1 MRIWMRRMLAAILVM
16 ALLGSGS
23 AVFAT
28 ETEPVAETE
37 PTVAETEPAP
47 TEPVEEE
54 TQPKPEPETY
64 TVDTESEI
72 YQRCLEL
79 SGELVY
85 DQLLV
90 YDATNDEILFMDT
103 REGAKLYPASTTKLF
118 SAYVALQH
126 LQSDEVITAGKE
138 LELVP
143 DGSSVAYIGK
153 GHKLYVRTLV
163 EGMML
168 PSGNDA
174 ALVLATAAG
183 RRIAENETLEPA
195 DAVAVFVQEMNRMAE
210 ELGFERS
217 HFSNPDGWHTGS
229 HYTCLSDMARIAK
242 LALENKTIAAYM
254 RKGEDDVVFASG
266 QSITWKNTNLFL
278 NTEKG
283 FYRSDAIGMKTGF
296 TRQAEYSL
304 MSAFKCGSRTLVVGA
319 FGYEDEF
326 QRYRDVSQVVKTCK
340 ELLK

>member
-1 MRIWMRRMLAAILVM
+1 MLAAILVM

-37 PTVAETEPAP
+37 PTVAEAEPAP
-47 TEPVEEE
+47 TEPVVEE

-138 LELVP
+138 L
-143 DGSSVAYIGK
+143 
-153 GHKLYVRTLV
+153 
-163 EGMML
+163 
-168 PSGNDA
+168 
-174 ALVLATAAG
+174 
-183 RRIAENETLEPA
+183 
-195 DAVAVFVQEMNRMAE
+195 
-210 ELGFERS
+210 
-217 HFSNPDGWHTGS
+217 
-229 HYTCLSDMARIAK
+229 
-242 LALENKTIAAYM
+242 
-254 RKGEDDVVFASG
+254 
-266 QSITWKNTNLFL
+266 
-278 NTEKG
+278 
-283 FYRSDAIGMKTGF
+283 
-296 TRQAEYSL
+296 
-304 MSAFKCGSRTLVVGA
+304 
-319 FGYEDEF
+319 
-326 QRYRDVSQVVKTCK
+326 
-340 ELLK
+340 